1 MGGDVELPGGES
13 GGGSWLTINTSKNLL
28 HLHLS
33 QSKPTSKP
41 LTNSEATVISS
52 VGIGTDTAV
61 VITSSIVVAGHLV
74 VCTTHF
80 HFYNNNNKKRKHKH
94 WNN

>member
-1 MGGDVELPGGES
+1 MGGDVELPGGGGES
-13 GGGSWLTINTSKNLL
+13 GGGSWLAINTSKNLL

-41 LTNSEATVISS
+41 LTNSEATVIPS

-61 VITSSIVVAGHLV
+61 VITSSIVVADHLV

-80 HFYNNNNKKRKHKH
+80 HFYNNKK
-94 WNN
+94 

>member
-13 GGGSWLTINTSKNLL
+13 GGGSWLAINTSKNFV

-33 QSKPTSKP
+33 LSKPTSKP

-74 VCTTHF
+74 VYTTYF
-80 HFYNNNNKKRKHKH
+80 HFYNNKKEKKKT
-94 WNN
+94 

>member
-13 GGGSWLTINTSKNLL
+13 GGGSWLAINTSKNLV
-28 HLHLS
+28 HLNLFL
-33 QSKPTSKP
+33 SKPTSKA
-41 LTNSEATVISS
+41 LTDSEATVISS

-61 VITSSIVVAGHLV
+61 VITSSIVVADHLV

-80 HFYNNNNKKRKHKH
+80 YFYNNKK
-94 WNN
+94 